1 MGSILKFDE
10 TLLPPKSKFFS
21 KLNDSG
27 ISDEDYLQATK
38 VWNEFKVRNME
49 DRLPRSLSQI
59 SCFVAHRRL

>member
-1 MGSILKFDE
+1 MGSISKFDE
-10 TLLPPKSKFFS
+10 TLLPPKSTFFS

-38 VWNEFKVRNME
+38 VWNEFKMRNME

-59 SCFVAHRRL
+59 SSFVAHRRL